1 MKTYPST
8 KFMNG
13 LTKGAG
19 IPEGNDWYVF
29 DKLDGSNIRVEW
41 NHKRG
46 FYKYGRRNA
55 LLDDSNPW
63 LKHDDISGILNNTV
77 GPKLDAEFRKR
88 KYKRMLCF
96 FEFNGDKSF
105 SGHHENEEHRLTLID
120 FNLHPK
126 GFMGPEDFVRLCVD
140 AGLSEGTDYAR
151 VLYHGEI
158 TQELLE
164 SIRNSTLPG
173 MTFEGVV
180 CKSQGKKVSS
190 RRAFKVKASLWLD
203 KLRVYCKD
211 DMELFKRL
219 A

>member
-19 IPEGNDWYVF
+19 IPDGNDWYVF

-41 NHKRG
+41 SAKRG
-46 FYKYGRRNA
+46 FYKWGRRYG

-63 LKHDDISGILNNTV
+63 LMPTPVQALLADSY
-77 GPKLDAEFRKR
+77 GPGLDVEFRRR
-88 KYKRMLCF
+88 KYKRVLCF
-96 FEFNGDKSF
+96 FEFVGANSF
-105 SGHHENEEHRLTLID
+105 SGHHEHEAHRLVMID
-120 FNLHPK
+120 VNLHPK
-126 GFMGPEDFVRLCVD
+126 GFMGPADFVSLCEDV
-140 AGLSEGTDYAR
+140 GMQEGIEFAR
-151 VLYHGEI
+151 VLHQGEI
-158 TQELLE
+158 TQELLD
-164 SIRNSTLPG
+164 SIRNSTLEG
-173 MTFEGVV
+173 MTFEGAV

-190 RRAFKVKASLWLD
+190 RRAFKVKASIWLD
-203 KLRVYCKD
+203 KLREYCKD

>member
-13 LTKGAG
+13 LTKEVG
-19 IPEGNDWYVF
+19 IPDGNDWYVF

-41 NHKRG
+41 NNKRG
-46 FYKYGRRNA
+46 FYKYGRRNG

-63 LKHDDISGILNNTV
+63 LKHDDIAGILNDSY
-77 GPKLDAEFRKR
+77 GKELDEEFRRR
-88 KYKRMLCF
+88 KYKRVLCF
-96 FEFNGDKSF
+96 FEFVGDTSF
-105 SGHHENEEHRLTLID
+105 SGHHEHEVHRLVMID
-120 FNLHPK
+120 VNLHPK
-126 GFMGPEDFVRLCVD
+126 GFLDPADFVSLCEDV
-140 AGLSEGTDYAR
+140 GMQEGTEWAR
-151 VLYHGEI
+151 VLYRGEI

-180 CKSQGKKVSS
+180 CKSQGKKTSS